1 MGGWCT
7 RRVDA
12 PPIMPAGA
20 RRAGLPALSRR
31 GGVERIMWEAAA
43 YLAARHEVMVVAREV
58 EDLPEGATHV
68 PVAATRSLGPLDP
81 VAFRFAAARAL
92 GHCRADVTVAYG
104 SECPPCDVYVV
115 NSVHR
120 AWLARSG
127 PVAVHGRRLPPQSR
141 YLMPR
146 HVVGL
151 AQERVFYGKA
161 RRGHLVPAA
170 AQVATDLASLY
181 GLTDNPVTVIH
192 NGFSPDEFSPR
203 ATSRAPGQGARRARL
218 RARRRGVVDGGQR
231 VAAQG
236 IGGGALGDGAPRRPV
251 GAPAT
256 GRAAHPSAVVDALG
270 DRSVRDRVQY
280 LGSSS
285 DVGRQHAAA
294 DLFVMPT
301 EYEAFS
307 LAIVEAL
314 ASGVPVLTSSVP
326 GAGDTIVDGVNGLRM
341 RDPHDVE
348 ELVGLLRQ
356 GMDPEVRAAWS
367 RAAPGTVAEY
377 RWDAL
382 MGSLETVLEEVVR
395 TKRAT
400 GG

>member
-1 MGGWCT
+1 MPLLSCLPV
-7 RRVDA
+7 RV
-12 PPIMPAGA
+12 
-20 RRAGLPALSRR
+20 ALVFPHCSRR

-43 YLAARHEVMVVAREV
+43 YLAPRHEMMVVAREV
-58 EDLPEGATHV
+58 EDLPEGLTHV

-127 PVAVHGRRLPPQSR
+127 PAAVHGRRLPPQSR

-161 RRGHLVPAA
+161 RHGHLVPAS
-170 AQVATDLASLY
+170 AQVASDLASLY

-192 NGFSPDEFSPR
+192 NGFSPDEFSPERRHELR
-203 ATSRAPGQGARRARL
+203 AKARAELGYGPDDVVLLMVANEWQRKGLAVVLSAMARL
-218 RARRRGVVDGGQR
+218 DDRSVR
-231 VAAQG
+231 
-236 IGGGALGDGAPRRPV
+236 LLLV
-251 GAPAT
+251 GLLTPQ
-256 GRAAHPSAVVDALG
+256 PFVDALG
-270 DRSVRDRVQY
+270 DPSVRDRVQY
-280 LGSSS
+280 LGSSP

-326 GAGDTIVDGVNGLRM
+326 GAGDAIVDGVNGLRM

-348 ELVGLLRQ
+348 ELVGLLGQ
-356 GMDPEVRAAWS
+356 GMDPEVRTAWS
-367 RAAPGTVAEY
+367 RAAPGTVTQY

-382 MGSLETVLEEVVR
+382 MGSLETVLEEVVW

>member
-1 MGGWCT
+1 MPLLSCLPV
-7 RRVDA
+7 RV
-12 PPIMPAGA
+12 
-20 RRAGLPALSRR
+20 ALVFPHCSRR

-43 YLAARHEVMVVAREV
+43 YLAPRHQVMVVAREV
-58 EDLPEGATHV
+58 EDLPPGATHI
-68 PVAATRSLGPLDP
+68 PVGTARALGPFDP

-92 GHCRADVTVAYG
+92 RQCRAEVTVAYG

-127 PVAVHGRRLPPQSR
+127 PVAVRGRRLPSRSR

-146 HVVGL
+146 HLVGL
-151 AQERVFYGKA
+151 AQERVFYAEA
-161 RRGHLVPAA
+161 RHGYLVPAA
-170 AQVATDLASLY
+170 AQVASDLASLY
-181 GLTDNPVTVIH
+181 GLTDNRVTVVH
-192 NGFSPDEFSPR
+192 NGYSPDEFSPQRRHELR
-203 ATSRAPGQGARRARL
+203 AKARAELGYGPDDVVLLMVANEWQRKGLAVVLSAMARL
-218 RARRRGVVDGGQR
+218 DDPSVH
-231 VAAQG
+231 
-236 IGGGALGDGAPRRPV
+236 LLLV
-251 GAPAT
+251 GLLTPQ
-256 GRAAHPSAVVDALG
+256 PFVDAMC
-270 DRSVRDRVQY
+270 DRSVSGRVRY

-326 GAGDTIVDGVNGLRM
+326 GAGDAIVDGVNGLRM

-348 ELVGLLRQ
+348 ELVGLLRR
-356 GMDPEVRAAWS
+356 GMDKEARAAWS

-382 MGSLETVLEEVVR
+382 MGSLETVLEKVNR
-395 TKRAT
+395 AKRAR